1 MQTFL
6 PYEGFRQSAQA
17 LDYKR
22 LGKQRVEALQI
33 HNIVS
38 GKRTTG
44 GWVNH
49 PAVKMWQGYEN
60 ALAVYHNTMID
71 EWVDRGYN
79 NNMPKLPVDNY
90 LIPAWLGDER
100 LHSSHRANLL
110 RKDADFYSTKG
121 WQESPDIEYFWP
133 TGLNV
138 CNHGV
143 NMKDKC
149 EKCGREASFP
159 TSR

>member
-6 PYEGFRQSAQA
+6 PYANFNRSARA

-49 PAVKMWQGYEN
+49 PAVKMWKGYAA

-79 NNMPKLPVDNY
+79 NNMPKLPVGHLETPTWSVSYTHLTLPTNY
-90 LIPAWLGDER
+90 
-100 LHSSHRANLL
+100 S
-110 RKDADFYSTKG
+110 
-121 WQESPDIEYFWP
+121 
-133 TGLNV
+133 V
-138 CNHGV
+138 
-143 NMKDKC
+143 
-149 EKCGREASFP
+149 
-159 TSR
+159 

>member
-6 PYEGFRQSAQA
+6 PYANFSRSARA

-49 PAVKMWQGYEN
+49 PAVKMWKGYAA

-79 NNMPKLPVDNY
+79 NNMPKLPVGH
-90 LIPAWLGDER
+90 LETPTWLGDER
-100 LHSSHRANLL
+100 LHSSHRSNLL
-110 RKDADFYSTKG
+110 RKDADFYGTKG
-121 WQESPDIEYFWP
+121 GQESPDMGYFW
-133 TGLNV
+133 V
-138 CNHGV
+138 
-143 NMKDKC
+143 D
-149 EKCGREASFP
+149 
-159 TSR
+159 

>member
-6 PYEGFRQSAQA
+6 PYANFNRSARA

-49 PAVKMWQGYEN
+49 PAVKMWKGYAN

-71 EWVDRGYN
+71 EWVERGYN
-79 NNMPKLPVDNY
+79 NNMPKLPVGNVQV
-90 LIPAWLGDER
+90 PTWLGDER
-100 LHSSHRANLL
+100 LHSSHRSNLL
-110 RKDADFYSTKG
+110 RKDGKKVPIWSISGLT
-121 WQESPDIEYFWP
+121 S
-133 TGLNV
+133 LNV

-149 EKCGREASFP
+149 ERCGRDSSFP
-159 TSR
+159 TNR